1 MDLTQLYGIAPDKIS
16 VVHSGVRTSAQ
27 PLFSSASWRKE
38 RGQLGK
44 YNLPEKFV
52 LYLGTLEPRKNVV
65 SIIRAFDAIA
75 QRVPHDLVIAGSRGW
90 LMREVDVAYRQA
102 RWRGRIHF
110 VGFVPEADK
119 QSLYAAADLFVYPSL
134 YEGFGFPPLEA
145 LLAGTSVITS
155 NNSSLPEIVGEWAT
169 LINPYDVGEL
179 ALVMRELLVTPQR
192 LSEEVRGAIARQ
204 YSWDRAAQATLAIIE
219 GVAAH

>member
-1 MDLTQLYGIAPDKIS
+1 M
-16 VVHSGVRTSAQ
+16 
-27 PLFSSASWRKE
+27 
-38 RGQLGK
+38 
-44 YNLPEKFV
+44 
-52 LYLGTLEPRKNVV
+52 
-65 SIIRAFDAIA
+65 
-75 QRVPHDLVIAGSRGW
+75 
-90 LMREVDVAYRQA
+90 
-102 RWRGRIHF
+102 
-110 VGFVPEADK
+110 
-119 QSLYAAADLFVYPSL
+119 
-134 YEGFGFPPLEA
+134 
-145 LLAGTSVITS
+145 LAGTSVITS